1 MFDLLSLQTI
11 TRLGEAQ
18 ILLPAALLGM
28 VSAGRSG
35 WPAAWRW
42 MVLIGAAG
50 GLTLLSKLAF
60 IGWGLGWAWADFTG
74 VSGHTLFASAVLPPL
89 ALLLTMGRTRAA
101 RSALVMLAIAMAAA
115 VGVSRVLLGAHSV
128 SEVVAGW
135 VLGGGAAALAWS
147 ALSQLVRRPDRPAHS
162 WAALAVLLWGV
173 LAVGQAAPSR
183 SHERVTAMAL
193 HLSGRSVPYQRADLH
208 RDAAAQQVP
217 QLGLQTGGRLSQ
229 VRVVRP

>member
-1 MFDLLSLQTI
+1 MVDLLSLQTL

-28 VSAGRSG
+28 VSAGRAG

-42 MVLIGAAG
+42 LVLIGAAA

-60 IGWGLGWAWADFTG
+60 IGWGVGWAWADFTG

-89 ALLLTMGRTRAA
+89 ALLLTMGRTRTA
-101 RSALVMLAIAMAAA
+101 RRALVVLAIAMAAA
-115 VGVSRVLLGAHSV
+115 VGVSRVLLGAHSA

-135 VLGGGAAALAWS
+135 ALGGSAAALAWS
-147 ALSQLVRRPDRPAHS
+147 ELSQLVRRPDRPAHS

-193 HLSGRSVPYQRADLH
+193 YLSGRGAPYQRADLH
-208 RDAAAQQVP
+208 RDAAAQLAP
-217 QLGLQTGGRLSQ
+217 QADARMSPTRL
-229 VRVVRP
+229 VRR